1 MTISDSGGYG
11 LFGYYGLSFLCERMT
26 FTRCGDDG
34 VHAYN
39 TKGRLINCVIT
50 QCYNSGIVSSGNALV
65 EVEGNQT
72 KVDGN
77 VTSGGN
83 NYGLYTHDDTS
94 SIIKLLSP
102 LTKDSVS
109 TNNYDGRNYYSTS
122 GAILEVTAFKD

>member
-1 MTISDSGGYG
+1 MDC
-11 LFGYYGLSFLCERMT
+11 LFTCITVYPFS
-26 FTRCGDDG
+26 G

-65 EVEGNQT
+65 EVEGSQT

>member
-50 QCYNSGIVSSGNALV
+50 QCYNSGIVS
-65 EVEGNQT
+65 
-72 KVDGN
+72 N
-77 VTSGGN
+77 VVGMHW
-83 NYGLYTHDDTS
+83 LKWRVVRL
-94 SIIKLLSP
+94 KLM
-102 LTKDSVS
+102 
-109 TNNYDGRNYYSTS
+109 GM
-122 GAILEVTAFKD
+122 

>member
-1 MTISDSGGYG
+1 
-11 LFGYYGLSFLCERMT
+11 MT

-65 EVEGNQT
+65 EVEGSQT

>member
-1 MTISDSGGYG
+1 M
-11 LFGYYGLSFLCERMT
+11 
-26 FTRCGDDG
+26 
-34 VHAYN
+34 HAYN

-65 EVEGNQT
+65 EVEGSQT

-83 NYGLYTHDDTS
+83 NYGLS

-102 LTKDSVS
+102 IDKRLCFDEQ
-109 TNNYDGRNYYSTS
+109 
-122 GAILEVTAFKD
+122 L

>member
-1 MTISDSGGYG
+1 M
-11 LFGYYGLSFLCERMT
+11 CERMT

-50 QCYNSGIVSSGNALV
+50 QCYNSGIVSSGDALV
-65 EVEGNQT
+65 EVEGSQT

-83 NYGLYTHDDTS
+83 NYGLYM
-94 SIIKLLSP
+94 
-102 LTKDSVS
+102 
-109 TNNYDGRNYYSTS
+109 
-122 GAILEVTAFKD
+122 